1 MNNDIEIAK
10 TRLFAV
16 TGNPILH
23 SLSPRMHNAAFEALG
38 IDATYT
44 RLVAENA
51 DDALRSAMEIEI
63 TGLNVTSP
71 FKEEMA
77 KLCDTLNENAKQA
90 GAVNTIL
97 IQNGKQ
103 NFKISGFNTDVVGVK
118 NALVNNGVKLGGANA
133 LVIGAGGAAK
143 AAVIALAG
151 SGANVTVA
159 NRTAEKAEQI
169 AKRFGC
175 EYSDV
180 SGLNEIVPKTD
191 ILVSAISTDQKLV
204 PQEALEDNMVVL
216 DANYSMESALVKGAK
231 AAGCRII
238 DGREWLLHQGAATFE
253 IFTGKKAPLD
263 VIKKALYTN
272 ATKTTRTPNIALI
285 GFMGS
290 GKTTVAKG
298 IARISKMQHIDIDE
312 NIEQKS
318 GTKIKDIFENHG
330 ETRFRNMENAEITAI
345 DGANNCVIACGGGAV
360 INPQNVEILRKN
372 CTVVWL
378 TASPKTIFR
387 RIGNDN
393 GRPLLNV
400 ENREDVAQRIMER
413 RIRLYANA
421 SDIVVNTDGKTVE
434 KVAGLILNE
443 CKNRT

>member
-1 MNNDIEIAK
+1 MNNDVEIAK

-44 RLVAENA
+44 RLVAESA
-51 DDALRSAMEIEI
+51 VDALRSAREIGI

-71 FKEEMA
+71 FKEEMT
-77 KLCDTLNENAKQA
+77 KLCDILDKDSRQT

-97 IQNGKQ
+97 VQND
-103 NFKISGFNTDVVGVK
+103 NVSGFNTDVVGVK
-118 NALVNNGVKLGGANA
+118 NALANNGVKLNEASA

-143 AAVIALAG
+143 AAVVALAG
-151 SGANVTVA
+151 SGANVTVV
-159 NRTAEKAEQI
+159 NRTVEKAEQI

-191 ILVSAISTDQKLV
+191 ILVSAISTDQKMV
-204 PQEALEDNMVVL
+204 PQEALGDKMVVL
-216 DANYSMESALVKGAK
+216 DANYSVESALVRDAK
-231 AAGCRII
+231 AVGCRII
-238 DGREWLLHQGAATFE
+238 DGREWLLHQGTAAFE
-253 IFTGKKAPLD
+253 AFTGRMAPRKAMKLAAYAND
-263 VIKKALYTN
+263 KATGQ
-272 ATKTTRTPNIALI
+272 KPNIALI

-290 GKTTVAKG
+290 GKTTTAKG
-298 IARISKMQHIDIDE
+298 IANVNGMQNIDIDE
-312 NIEQKS
+312 NIEQKT

-330 ETRFRNMENAEITAI
+330 ETRFRKMEHEEITAI
-345 DGANNCVIACGGGAV
+345 DGANNCVIACGGGAA
-360 INPQNVEILRKN
+360 INQQNVEILRKN
-372 CTVVWL
+372 CIVVWL
-378 TASPKTIFR
+378 SASPKTIFK
-387 RIGNDN
+387 RIGNDD

-400 ENREDVAQRIMER
+400 ENREGVAQRIMR
-413 RIRLYANA
+413 QRIRLYANA

-434 KVAGLILNE
+434 NVAGLILNE